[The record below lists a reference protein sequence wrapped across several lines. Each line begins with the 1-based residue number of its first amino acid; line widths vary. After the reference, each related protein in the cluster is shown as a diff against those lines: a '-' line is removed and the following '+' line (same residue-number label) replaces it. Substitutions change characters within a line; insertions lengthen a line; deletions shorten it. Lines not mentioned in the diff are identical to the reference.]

1 MGNSTATMPDSNRHI
16 SNPAYTIRSG
26 TEHDRDWVRHE
37 LVRNWGDVAISSLGV
52 WHQADVLPSLIAW
65 SDSQRVGLATFM
77 AQFAGGACEVI
88 TLSSTLENAG
98 VGAILLEACVAAAR
112 SAGCHRV
119 FLTTTN
125 DNLRAIGFYQKRGWR
140 MVAVHRGAMDH
151 ARVSKP
157 TIPLIGMNN
166 IPLHDEI
173 EFEFLLT

>member
-1 MGNSTATMPDSNRHI
+1 M
-16 SNPAYTIRSG
+16 
-26 TEHDRDWVRHE
+26 RHE
-37 LVRNWGDVAISSLGV
+37 LVRNWADVAISSLGV
-52 WHQADVLPSLIAW
+52 WHQADVLPSLIARC
-65 SDSQRVGLATFM
+65 DSQRVGLATFTPPL
-77 AQFAGGACEVI
+77 AGGACEVI

-98 VGAILLEACVAAAR
+98 VGAMLLDACVAVAR

-140 MVAVHRGAMDH
+140 MVAVHRGAMDR
-151 ARVSKP
+151 ARANKP
-157 TIPLIGMNN
+157 TIPLIGMNK